1 MHTYTPIARSSLWRE
16 TMRTTA
22 CLGSCWMNLHQAAIS
37 NGINDLHLANQMN
50 SRGFNRP
57 AVWGA
62 AWSNNSVETHSHL
75 YSLSSRYQRLQ
86 ARLMASSLM
95 SQSLNPSSQGQSS
108 LASVSSTDQS
118 KFSTALAQPG
128 ETSAKTTTNTSTSS
142 MDLTASALFDS
153 SWRRIIAKAR
163 AENWTISAPR
173 EIVWLNGAPGSGK
186 GANTPFIIR
195 TRPVQTKIVE
205 MSSLVRSLPSAK
217 AIIESGGL
225 VPDALILDIL
235 LESVL
240 TPPSFKA
247 STGLDSANAAADTSM
262 DITTD
267 GGAVKPGDSYGV
279 LVDGFPRTP
288 LQVDCVKLLY
298 EKLYQMYSSNS
309 ALDFPRPRFRVVVL
323 YVDEETSVSRQLRR
337 GKEAEKRSMRAMDA
351 GVLSNGDFESSNGN
365 SISSITYQEK
375 DVIPEYM
382 RPRSTDR
389 DEEMAKRRYAIF
401 KEHYD
406 TLMRLKQYFPFTL
419 IDAMGNLSHCEAQ
432 IARELR
438 YQSSLELD
446 EGTFQCI
453 KEIPLASTLAIRARQ
468 QLVSRLDNYF
478 KNSNSTFL
486 KVSQIINEKVV
497 PLLKMGSLAGLAT
510 YRTTN
515 SLFSKT
521 EDEDDDHVES
531 SLPETHSEA
540 TRMFM
545 DVLADRCYVYE

>member
-1 MHTYTPIARSSLWRE
+1 
-16 TMRTTA
+16 
-22 CLGSCWMNLHQAAIS
+22 
-37 NGINDLHLANQMN
+37 
-50 SRGFNRP
+50 
-57 AVWGA
+57 
-62 AWSNNSVETHSHL
+62 
-75 YSLSSRYQRLQ
+75 
-86 ARLMASSLM
+86 
-95 SQSLNPSSQGQSS
+95 
-108 LASVSSTDQS
+108 
-118 KFSTALAQPG
+118 
-128 ETSAKTTTNTSTSS
+128 
-142 MDLTASALFDS
+142 
-153 SWRRIIAKAR
+153 
-163 AENWTISAPR
+163 
-173 EIVWLNGAPGSGK
+173 
-186 GANTPFIIR
+186 
-195 TRPVQTKIVE
+195 
-205 MSSLVRSLPSAK
+205 
-217 AIIESGGL
+217 
-225 VPDALILDIL
+225 
-235 LESVL
+235 
-240 TPPSFKA
+240 
-247 STGLDSANAAADTSM
+247 
-262 DITTD
+262 
-267 GGAVKPGDSYGV
+267 
-279 LVDGFPRTP
+279 
-288 LQVDCVKLLY
+288 
-298 EKLYQMYSSNS
+298 
-309 ALDFPRPRFRVVVL
+309 
-323 YVDEETSVSRQLRR
+323 
-337 GKEAEKRSMRAMDA
+337 MRAMDA

-419 IDAMGNLSHCEAQ
+419 IDAMGNLSDCEAQ

-521 EDEDDDHVES
+521 EEEDDDHVES